1 MTRVLL
7 SIFSIGALVCAS
19 ASLTAQSGFP
29 DGEGKELTVSLCTS
43 CHGADETL
51 AKRETEAG
59 WKLVVSD
66 MVGLGMEAT
75 PEDQAIVAKYLAKYF
90 GTTKEP
96 PAPPT
101 PAPSSS
107 FGPLRPKAPSS
118 VVFLG
123 SRR

>member
-1 MTRVLL
+1 MTRVVF
-7 SIFSIGALVCAS
+7 SIFSIVALVCAS

-29 DGEGKELTVSLCTS
+29 DGEGKDLTVGLCTS
-43 CHGADETL
+43 CHGAEEVL

-90 GTTKEP
+90 GRTEEPP
-96 PAPPT
+96 PAPAA
-101 PAPSSS
+101 PAPPAS
-107 FGPLRPKAPSS
+107 LER
-118 VVFLG
+118 
-123 SRR
+123 

>member
-29 DGEGKELTVSLCTS
+29 DGEGKDLTVSLCTS
-43 CHGADETL
+43 CHGAEEVL

-75 PEDQAIVAKYLAKYF
+75 PEDQAVVTKYLAKHF
-90 GTTKEP
+90 GTPEGP
-96 PAPPT
+96 PAPAPST
-101 PAPSSS
+101 PAP
-107 FGPLRPKAPSS
+107 PAT
-118 VVFLG
+118 LG
-123 SRR
+123 R